1 MARVSKERTKEIRDQ
16 LKKEFP
22 NLKLSVTMKDYCE
35 IRVAIMAGN
44 IDFSSFLIEEGS
56 CYNAENFAYSVREA
70 KKGYLQI
77 NHRYLNEWTGVA
89 KDILTKITEI
99 GAKGSY
105 NRNAND
111 PTADYCNMTFYF
123 HLSLGQWNKPYIYTP
138 KAEVIEVKEPI
149 DGHKP
154 VKIRSGRKVRKMK
167 QIKLKDTTK
176 LIFRCDLCP
185 FVDVIFEICYC
196 KILRKSFT
204 RFSGIYSDCLLEDA
218 PEPIKGEK

>member
-123 HLSLGQWNKPYIYTP
+123 HLSLGQWNKPYIHTP
-138 KAEVIEVKEPI
+138 KAEVIENKKEEPKVQEVIEVKEPI
-149 DGHKP
+149 QQTLIELTLSEISATLKSDFSNED
-154 VKIRSGRKVRKMK
+154 KIN
-167 QIKLKDTTK
+167 
-176 LIFRCDLCP
+176 LIQ
-185 FVDVIFEICYC
+185 C
-196 KILRKSFT
+196 KIAELKRANLK
-204 RFSGIYSDCLLEDA
+204 LVV
-218 PEPIKGEK
+218 